1 MCGIAGIAGEGGRRE
16 LVQTVREMGRW
27 LLHRGPD
34 AWGEYSGEGI
44 ALGHTRLAILD
55 IGGGAQP
62 MATPDGALVIVFNGE
77 IYNFRE
83 LRRELEARGHAF
95 QSHHSDTEV
104 ILYGY
109 REWGAD
115 VLPRLEGM
123 FAFAIW
129 EARRQRLFL
138 ARDRMGIKTLY
149 YASDRRCFLFA
160 SEPKAIV
167 RSGRLEASLEFSQL
181 ASYFMFRASVHPA
194 TLFQGVSKLDPGCWL
209 SWEQG
214 GGITGPHAY
223 WRARPL
229 AAVPKTLDEAA
240 EQVTDKL
247 EAAVRAQLVAD
258 VPVGIFLSGG
268 VDSSLLGALAS
279 KRAPVET
286 FTIATCSR
294 LDEHRYAEAV
304 ARHFELPVHTCF
316 IGGDEFVRHFDD
328 WVYYN
333 DDPVSD
339 PSALAL
345 MMLARHARAQGMKVM
360 LSGEGGDEL
369 FAGYNSY
376 LRFLAWRQLG
386 RVPGKRALGRLAGRW
401 LDGRSADYLQGT
413 PGDFPGSGHL
423 TTTRLRARLLLPGA
437 GEDRALPSSGA
448 NSSLRDALI
457 FDQTLRLGDDILP
470 RTDRATMAVSLEGR
484 VPFLDTGLVELAN
497 SLPDSYCVHPFLLL
511 GKRVL
516 KKILHRQVGLW
527 AAYRPKRGFDLPL
540 RAWLMRDL
548 RPLIREKLERQA
560 IAQLNYDCL
569 RRCYA
574 DCAAGH
580 RGYVPMLWA
589 WLTLERWHSAWICG
603 EAEARGPAD
612 VAGPSRAAQMLSQC
626 RSQEGVA

>member
-1 MCGIAGIAGEGGRRE
+1 MCGIAGIAGEGGRGE

-34 AWGEYSGEGI
+34 AWGEHSGEGI

-55 IGGGAQP
+55 ISGGAQP

-77 IYNFRE
+77 IYNGGE
-83 LRRELEARGHAF
+83 LRRQLEARGHAF
-95 QSHHSDTEV
+95 HSHHSDTEV

-109 REWGAD
+109 RQWGAE
-115 VLPRLEGM
+115 VTEHLEGM

-129 EARRQRLFL
+129 DTRRQRLFL
-138 ARDRMGIKTLY
+138 ARDRLGIKTLY
-149 YASDRRCFLFA
+149 YASDRGCFLFA
-160 SEPKAIV
+160 SEPKALV
-167 RSGRLEASLEFSQL
+167 RSGRLQTRLEASQL

-209 SWEQG
+209 AWDRRNGLSG
-214 GGITGPHAY
+214 AHPY
-223 WRARPL
+223 WRARPV
-229 AAVPKTLDEAA
+229 AAGPRSLEEAA
-240 EQVTDKL
+240 EQVEARL
-247 EAAVRAQLVAD
+247 EQAVRAQLVAD

-279 KRAPVET
+279 KHAPVET
-286 FTIATCSR
+286 FTIATRSR

-376 LRFLAWRQLG
+376 LRFLAWRRLG
-386 RVPGKRALGRLAGRW
+386 RVPGRGALGRLAGRW
-401 LDGRSADYLQGT
+401 LDGRSADYLQGRR
-413 PGDFPGSGHL
+413 GDFPGSGHL
-423 TTTRLRARLLLPGA
+423 TTTRLRSQLLLPGA
-437 GEDRALPSSGA
+437 GDDRALPSSGA

-457 FDQTLRLGDDILP
+457 FDQGLRLGDDILP

-497 SLPDSYCVHPFLLL
+497 SLPDACCVYPGLPL

-516 KKILHRQVGLW
+516 KKIVRRHLGLW
-527 AAYRPKRGFDLPL
+527 PAYRPKRGFDLPL

-548 RPLIREKLERQA
+548 RPLITEKLERRT

-603 EAEARGPAD
+603 QAEARGPAD
-612 VAGPSRAAQMLSQC
+612 VAGASPAAQMLSQF
-626 RSQEGVA
+626 RSREVVA

>member
-1 MCGIAGIAGEGGRRE
+1 MCGIAGIAGDGRRRE
-16 LVQTVREMGRW
+16 LARSVREMGRW
-27 LLHRGPD
+27 LVHRGPD

-55 IGGGAQP
+55 IAGGAQP

-77 IYNFRE
+77 IYNCRE
-83 LRRELEARGHAF
+83 LRRQLEARGHAF
-95 QSHHSDTEV
+95 RSDHSDTEV
-104 ILYGY
+104 ILYAC
-109 REWGAD
+109 REWGTEA
-115 VLPRLEGM
+115 LERLEGM

-129 EARRQRLFL
+129 DTRRQRLLL
-138 ARDRMGIKTLY
+138 ARDRLGIKTLY
-149 YASDRRCFLFA
+149 YASSRQLFLFA

-167 RSGRLEASLEFSQL
+167 RSGRLEAGLDASQL
-181 ASYFMFRASVHPA
+181 PAYFMFRASVHPA
-194 TLFQGVSKLDPGCWL
+194 TLFQGVRKLDPGCWL
-209 SWEQG
+209 SWDG
-214 GGITGPHAY
+214 CNGICGPRAY
-223 WRARPL
+223 WRARPM
-229 AAVPKTLDEAA
+229 AAGPKTLHEAA
-240 EQVTDKL
+240 EQVTARL
-247 EAAVRAQLVAD
+247 EQAVRAQLVAD

-268 VDSSLLGALAS
+268 VDSSLLAALAS
-279 KRAPVET
+279 RHAPVET
-286 FTIATCSR
+286 FTIATRSR

-304 ARHFELPVHTCF
+304 ARHFGLPVHTCF

-376 LRFLAWRQLG
+376 LRFLAWRRLG
-386 RVPGKRALGRLAGRW
+386 SVPGRRPLGGLAGRW
-401 LDGRSADYLQGT
+401 LDGRSADYLQAA
-413 PGDFPGSGHL
+413 PGEFPGSGHL
-423 TTTRLRARLLLPGA
+423 TTTRLRARLLPGA
-437 GEDRALPSSGA
+437 GEDRALPSSGPH
-448 NSSLRDALI
+448 STLRDALI
-457 FDQTLRLGDDILP
+457 FDQALRLGDDILP

-497 SLPDSYCVHPFLLL
+497 SLPDACCVHPFLLL

-516 KKILHRQVGLW
+516 KRVLRQQLGLW

-574 DCAAGH
+574 DCAAGQ

-589 WLTLERWHSAWICG
+589 WLTLERWHRAWICG
-603 EAEARGPAD
+603 EAQARGPAD
-612 VAGPSRAAQMLSQC
+612 VAGPSPAAQMLSQL
-626 RSQEGVA
+626 RSREVVA